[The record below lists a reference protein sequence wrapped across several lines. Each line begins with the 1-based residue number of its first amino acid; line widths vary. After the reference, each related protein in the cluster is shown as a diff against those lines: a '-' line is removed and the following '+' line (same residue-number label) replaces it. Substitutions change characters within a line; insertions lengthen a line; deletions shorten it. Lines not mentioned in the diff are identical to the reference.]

1 MSKHRI
7 LPPARILTHV
17 GFSLFAI
24 LIAAMCLSSY
34 VVADNIYQT
43 SSMPNGTYWGD
54 TGYWSGAVPSSS
66 TANNYYVGQG
76 VTDESIIFR
85 TKASSTSGSS
95 DTFPNGNT
103 LWLGYNTD
111 GTFSSAQGAIA
122 LKSWNFTVNNLQLG
136 NSLIN
141 QAMNDGT
148 INLKGAMTVNGKVVF
163 QFSDAAGRKI
173 NVQSAI
179 SGNGEITLAENSNNE
194 NLIISSADNAFTG
207 TLTVSKNSTVKL
219 DGANAL
225 KNATSVFIDTGATL
239 YVNADQDFVNNNVI
253 TGSGTLRVSADSSTL
268 TNAVSDE
275 FTGIINIRNSAL
287 LTYSKPLTSNY
298 GLTIANDSQFR
309 ILQSAQPAVL
319 ECNIRLAGEGRVA
332 NRNQKAGALLFHEL
346 PETTAVKGKVTLINN
361 ALIGAYASVNTVS
374 FTNEIETNGY
384 TLDFRQTRYSGD
396 NNVATFSIES
406 DVLSASGT
414 GTIQFLSD
422 FNPDVSN
429 TFLCFGDPS
438 AADESAPTS
447 QSINVNM
454 INYNKNEIVFQ
465 PGANRTVTVSG
476 NLATD
481 SSGNNKGYIKN
492 GDGKFVLTGGLSTQ
506 MTVNAGVFELSDDA
520 IENVTGKITVGA
532 NGTLELNV
540 AEDVK
545 MLTLTQQ
552 NQLFSAGKV
561 IKTGDGELKIDAD
574 EGVVDARHLLVSS
587 GRVDIKEYFNGRLE
601 VQSGATFS
609 PGNSIGSLTIGE
621 GAFGGGFTLN
631 EAGAKLLM
639 EIGGEDANLNDA
651 LIVNGDITLGNNSI
665 IELVLADNSALKGG
679 DTFTAILYGSNSG
692 DAGFAENLLSI
703 VSSYSFTDLQ
713 YVPYGSGYAITGT
726 LAPTAVPEPS
736 TWALMI
742 LGVVALFLRRR
753 IRS

>member
-1 MSKHRI
+1 M
-7 LPPARILTHV
+7 
-17 GFSLFAI
+17 
-24 LIAAMCLSSY
+24 
-34 VVADNIYQT
+34 
-43 SSMPNGTYWGD
+43 
-54 TGYWSGAVPSSS
+54 
-66 TANNYYVGQG
+66 
-76 VTDESIIFR
+76 
-85 TKASSTSGSS
+85 
-95 DTFPNGNT
+95 
-103 LWLGYNTD
+103 
-111 GTFSSAQGAIA
+111 A
-122 LKSWNFTVNNLQLG
+122 LKAWNFTINDLQLG

-141 QAMNDGT
+141 QAMTTGT
-148 INLKGAMTVNGKVVF
+148 ANMLGAMTVNGTVTF
-163 QFSDAAGRKI
+163 GFADEADRII

-481 SSGNNKGYIKN
+481 SSGNKKGYIKN
-492 GDGKFVLTGGLSTQ
+492 GDGTLVLNGGLAAP
-506 MTVNAGVFELSDDA
+506 MTVNAGVFELAGAA
-520 IENVTGKITVGA
+520 IENVTGIITVNNG
-532 NGTLELNV
+532 GTLEYNV
-540 AEDVK
+540 ASGDEKTAAFTNTAYVLGNGDI
-545 MLTLTQQ
+545 L
-552 NQLFSAGKV
+552 
-561 IKTGDGELKIDAD
+561 KTGEGRLKINTEQLPEDLHFTAD
-574 EGVVDARHLLVSS
+574 FFVVAS
-587 GRVDIKEYFNGRLE
+587 GRLDLE
-601 VQSGATFS
+601 GYMLGSIEVYNDSIFS
-609 PGNSIGSLTIGE
+609 PGNSVGTSNIDGNITFKNNESGVSNGVALFEFGE
-621 GAFGGGFTLN
+621 YADGAEAGIDYDLFIMENGGTFTADNGVILLDFTNYDEDSWAKEGNEFQLVSGGGFDDN
-631 EAGAKLLM
+631 V
-639 EIGGEDANLNDA
+639 DYNPW
-651 LIVNGDITLGNNSI
+651 LGNM
-665 IELVLADNSALKGG
+665 
-679 DTFTAILYGSNSG
+679 
-692 DAGFAENLLSI
+692 
-703 VSSYSFTDLQ
+703 TDLFKLEGRSNDGLCL
-713 YVPYGSGYAITGT
+713 VGIKAAPEPGSG
-726 LAPTAVPEPS
+726 VPEPS
-736 TWALMI
+736 TWALLA
-742 LGVVALFLRRR
+742 LGAAGLMFWRKRKN
-753 IRS
+753 